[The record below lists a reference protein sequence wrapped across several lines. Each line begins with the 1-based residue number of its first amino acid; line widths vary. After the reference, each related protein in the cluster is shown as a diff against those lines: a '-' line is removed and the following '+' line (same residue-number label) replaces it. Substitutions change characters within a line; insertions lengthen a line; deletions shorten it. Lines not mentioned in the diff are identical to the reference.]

1 MGELKSVEL
10 DCINKNKKEKNEKVE
25 IMNKSKKH
33 FNKRNENEINVI
45 NSKNNNNDVK
55 SIFESFRLNEF
66 FSGKNKEDSS
76 NNNNYLKNNV
86 NFLKGNNSPNIY
98 NDIYNKKE
106 NGDINNK
113 KEEIHYKKKE
123 IYNECL
129 NKNYSKQESVND
141 AKYNSFGNSSC
152 LDIDEETKFLE
163 DWEETQKKIYD
174 PTIGLRKHYTNELLS
189 CGEKNNIRI
198 LEKWSSMINRDI
210 TWFIKIHKTTYL
222 RRVKRG
228 IPQKYRWKIW
238 FQITNAKCLISKFQ
252 KKYYY
257 LSKKKSCYTNLI
269 LIDISRT
276 FPELLIFDKYAQQQ
290 LYRILNAYSN
300 YEPAVGYCQGMN
312 FLVGLLLIVSNFN
325 ELETFCVL
333 VSLMNNYHLKEFY
346 KEKFPLLNKYI
357 YVFEKILQNEI
368 PDLVE
373 HFNKEEVFPP
383 VYLHQWMLTL
393 FIASLPIKSVI
404 VIWDFLFSTSI
415 KMIIIIS
422 IALLKILKSYLMK
435 HKFEKIL
442 KLLKSLKYNE
452 SNDDILIAKLL
463 IKKSESI
470 VLNEELKFL
479 FDNIEKDNIL
489 FNSQCKYAI
498 ENITNYHFNHVKND
512 MNNIKN
518 MEENYMSNS
527 EDNNFVVLDGV
538 PLLNFFSNNLL
549 KKKSEEE
556 LKPTTNCEYKEKKH
570 AKNLREHN
578 VNTFYY
584 KILSSNEKNIKNEN
598 TPSSKNSSNSGI
610 MLFRNSSN
618 EIKSPI
624 NMNRKK
630 RDNQKREK
638 NNPNNNKW
646 TNNNYNKKMT
656 QSSKLNSSS
665 DNFVNNNDNHNINN
679 IDKNDLKK
687 KINLNLNNDA
697 HVNTFKNNK
706 NCNDNNINYNN
717 KDNQNFIG
725 NSFYENNNRK
735 NNMNTLNSSH
745 FNNSLSED
753 SCNSKIITTDIPQY
767 DHHHDASDH
776 LYKSDSFL
784 DSYQKKYININS
796 LDNLNFY
803 KQDTSDSKNSY
814 LTNQNNFTDTNFMR
828 DTKQRKSFSNL
839 KRHAYY
845 FDKQFKDNN
854 FQEEKKSESVI
865 KIKMNKYEQELN
877 EKEKQEIYKF
887 KEYKNKKK
895 KNEPAK
901 KIEQKDK
908 ENILNI
914 SQYIN
919 YDENEQKNNNEN
931 NFGFFN
937 LIHSY
942 AKDNNWFDVSTI
954 NKYYHFNKN
963 NMDYELD
970 NINLNKNKFKGND
983 KLDDSTF

>member
-1 MGELKSVEL
+1 MNELTSVEL
-10 DCINKNKKEKNEKVE
+10 DCINKNKKEKNENVGIMSKNKKH
-25 IMNKSKKH
+25 MNKK
-33 FNKRNENEINVI
+33 NENENENNVI
-45 NSKNNNNDVK
+45 NSQNNNMK
-55 SIFESFRLNEF
+55 SVFEPLQLNEF
-66 FSGKNKEDSS
+66 FSGNKKDSS
-76 NNNNYLKNNV
+76 INKNSLKNNV
-86 NFLKGNNSPNIY
+86 NLLKGNNNSINY
-98 NDIYNKKE
+98 KDIYNIKE

-113 KEEIHYKKKE
+113 KEENYNIKKE
-123 IYNECL
+123 IYNESL
-129 NKNYSKQESVND
+129 NKDYFKKDSIND
-141 AKYNSFGNSSC
+141 INCNTFDNSSC
-152 LDIDEETKFLE
+152 IDIDEETKFLE
-163 DWEETQKKIYD
+163 DWEETKKKIYD

-210 TWFIKIHKTTYL
+210 TWFIKTHRTTYL

-257 LSKKKSCYTNLI
+257 LSKKKSYYTNLI

-300 YEPAVGYCQGMN
+300 YEPTVGYCQGMN

-333 VSLMNNYHLKEFY
+333 VSLMNNYHLNEFY

-373 HFNKEEVFPP
+373 HFNREEVFPP

-489 FNSQCKYAI
+489 FNNQCKYAI
-498 ENITNYHFNHVKND
+498 ENITNYHFNHVKNN

-518 MEENYMSNS
+518 VEEDYMNNS

-556 LKPTTNCEYKEKKH
+556 LKPTSNCAYKKKNNSE
-570 AKNLREHN
+570 NLKENN

-584 KILSSNEKNIKNEN
+584 KILSSNEKNNQNEN

-610 MLFRNSSN
+610 MFFRNPSN
-618 EIKSPI
+618 EINSPI
-624 NMNRKK
+624 NINKK
-630 RDNQKREK
+630 KNDKQKSKK
-638 NNPNNNKW
+638 NNSINTMC
-646 TNNNYNKKMT
+646 TNNNLNKNID
-656 QSSKLNSSS
+656 QNRDLNSSS
-665 DNFVNNNDNHNINN
+665 SNFINNYTSNIKNNVDNNDVKNMVNVNLDSNMYASTFKHNETFYNNNN
-679 IDKNDLKK
+679 IDD
-687 KINLNLNNDA
+687 
-697 HVNTFKNNK
+697 
-706 NCNDNNINYNN
+706 NN
-717 KDNQNFIG
+717 KDKENLIVNP
-725 NSFYENNNRK
+725 FYKNNNKK
-735 NNMNTLNSSH
+735 NNLNTINSSH
-745 FNNSLSED
+745 FNNSLSDD
-753 SCNSKIITTDIPQY
+753 SCNSKVINKDDLRY
-767 DHHHDASDH
+767 DEDHEASDH

-784 DSYQKKYININS
+784 HSYQKKYINDNS
-796 LDNLNFY
+796 LDDLSFY
-803 KQDTSDSKNSY
+803 KQDISENKDSF
-814 LTNQNNFTDTNFMR
+814 LTYPNNFIDNNFMSNK
-828 DTKQRKSFSNL
+828 KQRKSFSNL

-845 FDKQFKDNN
+845 FNKQFKDNN
-854 FQEEKKSESVI
+854 FQEENKSESIV
-865 KIKMNKYEQELN
+865 KAKMNKYEKELN
-877 EKEKQEIYKF
+877 EKEKQEINKF
-887 KEYKNKKK
+887 NEYKNKKK
-895 KNEPAK
+895 KNDCAK
-901 KIEQKDK
+901 NIEEKD
-908 ENILNI
+908 EESILNI
-914 SQYIN
+914 SQYIK
-919 YDENEQKNNNEN
+919 YGENEKKNDNEN

-954 NKYYHFNKN
+954 NKYYHFNKS

-970 NINLNKNKFKGND
+970 NINLNQNKFKEND